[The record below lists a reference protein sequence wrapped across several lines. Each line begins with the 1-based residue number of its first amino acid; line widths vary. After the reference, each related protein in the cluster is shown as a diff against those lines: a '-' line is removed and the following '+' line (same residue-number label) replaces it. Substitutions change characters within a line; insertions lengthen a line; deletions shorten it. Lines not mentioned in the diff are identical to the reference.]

1 MACTWSPR
9 SMSRPASTRTERW
22 CSASSPAR
30 PSSSTRRTWSTRST
44 SKRWGPPCGGRSAPT
59 PGSARAATSCPR
71 SPLPRRRLPRRRRTL
86 LARRWRGAEHD
97 RAADQADVAVGL
109 RMVAEAARGVRVVLL
124 GQQTGRAGAV
134 EHLIEQLLGLG
145 TPAGAQV
152 RLDEPRRADVEA
164 ALEARDP
171 VVEQVP
177 VDRTAVAQVG
187 LDLEYGRQEPRVVVG
202 QQASQADPQC
212 GRVEVVLAVGDG
224 VCPDR
229 LVPAPREHLLGDR
242 VPQPHPVEPLRPAEA
257 PPHLKTTVHG
267 EPAHHLGVHVLA
279 GWQPRLPDAVSGSC
293 QRRSTAETIASMSSM
308 SSSVGARWPASSA
321 IRSATGPNTS
331 SWTCRLAALPTRT
344 GRTPA

>member
-1 MACTWSPR
+1 
-9 SMSRPASTRTERW
+9 MSRRASTRTERW

-59 PGSARAATSCPR
+59 PGSARPGCGRCGPRCAGTACSAGAATSCPR

-124 GQQTGRAGAV
+124 GQQPGRAGAV
-134 EHLIEQLLGLG
+134 EHLLEQLLGLG

-164 ALEARDP
+164 AIEARDP

-224 VCPDR
+224 VRPDR

-242 VPQPHPVEPLRPAEA
+242 VPQPHPVEPLRDRKSTRLNSSHGSISYAVFC
-257 PPHLKTTVHG
+257 LKKKKKKYI
-267 EPAHHLGVHVLA
+267 L
-279 GWQPRLPDAVSGSC
+279 
-293 QRRSTAETIASMSSM
+293 IFYNKKKKKKKKNK
-308 SSSVGARWPASSA
+308 
-321 IRSATGPNTS
+321 NT
-331 SWTCRLAALPTRT
+331 
-344 GRTPA
+344 